1 MKKVM
6 ASLLKENGA
15 ITRVLSETRF
25 YTEDIEKFLNCECS
39 IIEAKDE
46 RYYIFAPSEI
56 GTHKLNEI
64 ASKLAGVEIYGDA
77 IYVRKDRC

>member
-6 ASLLKENGA
+6 ATLLRENGESK
-15 ITRVLSETRF
+15 RVLSETRF
-25 YTEDIEKFLNCECS
+25 YIEDIEELLNCECS

-46 RYYIFAPSEI
+46 RYHIFAPSEYWN
-56 GTHKLNEI
+56 HSLNEN

-77 IYVRKDRC
+77 LYVRKDRC